1 MTQLLFR
8 ILLSVL
14 GVLVTLNV
22 TAAPTTFV
30 SGTVTDSLSRNPIP
44 FVSVVLLDNGTGGL
58 TDDYGR
64 FSLRTAKP
72 VSEIKV
78 SAMGYETKILKLAQ
92 GEPNYLKV
100 RLRPIGKELGEVVVK
115 SKKKK
120 YSKKNNPAVIFME
133 KIRNADTL
141 TDPMRHPNYSYDKYE
156 RITFGLNKFSPVDEK
171 NLILKKF
178 GVLRDYI
185 DTSEVSGNPILNVST
200 REKSSRVVNTK
211 DPSRRKEI
219 IKGFRQEGL
228 DDFLDPENM
237 RMIFEEFL
245 KEVDLYGNDV
255 VMLRNHFVSPLSR
268 IAPDFYKFFL
278 TDTVEVGGERCIV
291 LSFTPH
297 NTQSFGF
304 TGNIYVPEGD
314 STMFIKKVEMNVPRA
329 INLNFVENLFISQE
343 FKRGEDGS
351 RQKVR
356 DDVIAELS
364 ILPGTQGL
372 YMRRNSAYS
381 NHSYEKPDA
390 VTEEL
395 ISSLGNEIKTD
406 SIDLRD
412 EDFWVENRLIPISKS
427 EENVGRFAGVMRQIP
442 LYYWMEK
449 FVRLMSNGYISTSH
463 KDSKFD
469 IGPLI
474 SLVSHNSLEGWRFRL
489 GGMTTA
495 NLNPHLFARGFA
507 AYGLRD
513 KVWKYGG
520 ELEYSFNKKKYHSQ
534 EFPIHSLRLSHLYDV
549 DMLGQHFTE
558 AEKGSMFMAL
568 SRRSDYQI
576 TYHRLTS
583 LEYKLELNNHF
594 SVQAEARHERQEAT
608 KWMHFE
614 MPDGR
619 VFPHYNET
627 SFTLKLRYAPGEKF
641 YQMKSGRISINHEAP
656 IITLSH
662 TFAPSGAFGNL
673 FALNRTD
680 ASFEKRFWLSAFGY
694 VDVLLKG
701 SHIWNKCGYP
711 NMISPAANLSYT
723 IQPETYSLLNPME
736 FILDS
741 YAGWDI
747 TYWANGAIFNYIPLI
762 KKLKLREV
770 FGFKGFVG
778 HLSKKNNPAYSSDV
792 FSFPELSNTL
802 TMGKTP
808 YMEISAGIDNIFR
821 FIRLEYVWR
830 LTYRNYPGVDKSGIR
845 IGAHFRF

>member
-1 MTQLLFR
+1 MSQVLIR

-14 GVLVTLNV
+14 GVLVTFNV
-22 TAAPTTFV
+22 AAAPTTFV
-30 SGTVTDSLSRNPIP
+30 SGVVTDSLSRNPLP
-44 FVSVVLLDNGTGGL
+44 FVSVVLLDNGAGGL
-58 TDDYGR
+58 TDDHGR
-64 FSLRTAKP
+64 FSLQTSRP
-72 VSEIKV
+72 VSEIKI
-78 SAMGYETKILKLAQ
+78 SAIGYDTKILKLTQ
-92 GEPNYLKV
+92 GQPNYLKV

-171 NLILKKF
+171 NLLLKKF

-211 DPSRRKEI
+211 EPSRSKEI

-390 VTEEL
+390 ATEEL
-395 ISSLGNEIKTD
+395 ISSLENEIKTD
-406 SIDLRD
+406 SMDLQE

-427 EENVGRFAGVMRQIP
+427 EENVGSFAGVMRQIP
-442 LYYWMEK
+442 LYYWTEK
-449 FVRLMSNGYISTSH
+449 FVRLMSNGYISTSK
-463 KDSKFD
+463 KDSKVD

-534 EFPIHSLRLSHLYDV
+534 EFPIHSLRMSHIYDV
-549 DMLGQHFTE
+549 DMLGQHFAE
-558 AEKGSMFMAL
+558 AENGSMFM
-568 SRRSDYQI
+568 
-576 TYHRLTS
+576 
-583 LEYKLELNNHF
+583 
-594 SVQAEARHERQEAT
+594 
-608 KWMHFE
+608 
-614 MPDGR
+614 
-619 VFPHYNET
+619 
-627 SFTLKLRYAPGEKF
+627 
-641 YQMKSGRISINHEAP
+641 
-656 IITLSH
+656 
-662 TFAPSGAFGNL
+662 
-673 FALNRTD
+673 
-680 ASFEKRFWLSAFGY
+680 
-694 VDVLLKG
+694 
-701 SHIWNKCGYP
+701 C
-711 NMISPAANLSYT
+711 
-723 IQPETYSLLNPME
+723 
-736 FILDS
+736 
-741 YAGWDI
+741 
-747 TYWANGAIFNYIPLI
+747 
-762 KKLKLREV
+762 
-770 FGFKGFVG
+770 
-778 HLSKKNNPAYSSDV
+778 
-792 FSFPELSNTL
+792 
-802 TMGKTP
+802 
-808 YMEISAGIDNIFR
+808 
-821 FIRLEYVWR
+821 
-830 LTYRNYPGVDKSGIR
+830 
-845 IGAHFRF
+845 